1 MNDILNFINNNKSV
15 TFIGMPGTGKTYTT
29 DYISNK
35 YNIPKIEL
43 DENIEKKYNN
53 TLSKIINIYGEKEFK
68 NIEYNAILDINFD
81 KPKLISTGGSVI
93 YSDEGM
99 KYLKNDKNIIIYLKT
114 DFDILKE
121 RTENFTNRGIIFNGY
136 TPKEL
141 YNNRSVLY
149 EKYADY
155 IYSKVI

>member
-1 MNDILNFINNNKSV
+1 MNNILNFINNNKSV

-43 DENIEKKYNN
+43 DDTIEKKYNN
-53 TLSKIINIYGEKEFK
+53 TLPKIIHKYGEKEFK
-68 NIEYNAILDINFD
+68 NIECKAILDIDFN

-93 YSDEGM
+93 YCDKGM
-99 KYLKNDKNIIIYLKT
+99 KYLKNNNNIIIYLKT
-114 DFDILKE
+114 DFEILKE
-121 RTENFTNRGIIFNGY
+121 RTENFTNRGIVFNGL
-136 TPKEL
+136 TPREL
-141 YNNRSVLY
+141 YNNRCVLY

-155 IYSKVI
+155 TYSKII

>member
-1 MNDILNFINNNKSV
+1 MNNILNFINNNKSV
-15 TFIGMPGTGKTYTT
+15 TFIGMPGTGKSYTT

-43 DENIEKKYNN
+43 DDTIEKKYNN
-53 TLSKIINIYGEKEFK
+53 TLPKIIHKYGEKEFK
-68 NIEYNAILDINFD
+68 NIECNAILDIDFN

-93 YSDEGM
+93 YSDKGM
-99 KYLKNDKNIIIYLKT
+99 KYLKNNNNIIIYLKT
-114 DFDILKE
+114 DFEILKK
-121 RTENFTNRGIIFNGY
+121 RTENFTNRGIVFNGL

-149 EKYADY
+149 EKYADH
-155 IYSKVI
+155 IYSKII

>member
-1 MNDILNFINNNKSV
+1 MDTILNFINNNKSV

-53 TLSKIINIYGEKEFK
+53 TLPKIINKYGEKEFK
-68 NIEYNAILDINFD
+68 NIECNAILDIDFD

-93 YSDEGM
+93 YCEKGM
-99 KYLKNDKNIIIYLKT
+99 KYLMDQKPELKYQDVHYVWAT
-114 DFDILKE
+114 KHEQLITRLWSLLLLETFQIE
-121 RTENFTNRGIIFNGY
+121 WAMGATSI
-136 TPKEL
+136 
-141 YNNRSVLY
+141 
-149 EKYADY
+149 
-155 IYSKVI
+155 